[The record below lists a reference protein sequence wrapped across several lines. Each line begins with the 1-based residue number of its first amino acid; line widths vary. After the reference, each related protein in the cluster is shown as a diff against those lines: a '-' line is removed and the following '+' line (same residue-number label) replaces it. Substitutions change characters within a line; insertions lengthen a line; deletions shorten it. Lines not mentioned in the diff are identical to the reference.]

1 MIITIDSRVSLPK
14 TALSNNLLTWNELPD
29 KTQLLQTHL
38 GWYLTDQD
46 KRAQARELSNTKE
59 VQQFLTAHLL
69 PGEVDRLAELLSSV
83 VRNELKLDE
92 ALSRF
97 ESHAS
102 KQVEEWF
109 ENHTEL
115 EQRTFMI
122 SSAVLSG
129 ASSQSVASAD
139 EQLQLLISSAPDEK
153 KSSDS
158 KFVFGSRSQRVRESC
173 AHFSQGYEET
183 EFGHSPVEILELDN
197 PIFQPAVLRYVW
209 NEYDRFRKPLVA
221 WLRDLGIQT
230 ISDVCARAAAAVGEL
245 SKYNFGYIKE
255 EILLPW
261 ANHQDKQARA
271 VAAFAFGI
279 PAWEGE
285 LAPQVL
291 GLLHHWSTL
300 RNNWRLN
307 WTAAAAYGGL
317 VGLRFPIMALR
328 DLQNI
333 AQAKDL
339 RLFAVLNRSVLN
351 LIHAGQ
357 VEPDYYFKVLDALIA
372 WTSPPIDRIVALT
385 GLLIFLNLVLEAK
398 IEAVPDADKWPT
410 LLWLSQENATH
421 QEKIISLWHRALNT
435 KLARKPALE
444 TLRQLLQVVDKD
456 VRLYPP
462 IERIVRELVIQ
473 GVEREQDRL
482 RYYLNLWATE
492 SKERVSSA
500 ECLLTNLNNV

>member
-1 MIITIDSRVSLPK
+1 M
-14 TALSNNLLTWNELPD
+14 
-29 KTQLLQTHL
+29 
-38 GWYLTDQD
+38 
-46 KRAQARELSNTKE
+46 
-59 VQQFLTAHLL
+59 
-69 PGEVDRLAELLSSV
+69 
-83 VRNELKLDE
+83 
-92 ALSRF
+92 
-97 ESHAS
+97 
-102 KQVEEWF
+102 
-109 ENHTEL
+109 
-115 EQRTFMI
+115 
-122 SSAVLSG
+122 
-129 ASSQSVASAD
+129 
-139 EQLQLLISSAPDEK
+139 
-153 KSSDS
+153 
-158 KFVFGSRSQRVRESC
+158 
-173 AHFSQGYEET
+173 
-183 EFGHSPVEILELDN
+183 
-197 PIFQPAVLRYVW
+197 
-209 NEYDRFRKPLVA
+209 
-221 WLRDLGIQT
+221 
-230 ISDVCARAAAAVGEL
+230 
-245 SKYNFGYIKE
+245 
-255 EILLPW
+255 
-261 ANHQDKQARA
+261 
-271 VAAFAFGI
+271 
-279 PAWEGE
+279 
-285 LAPQVL
+285 
-291 GLLHHWSTL
+291 HHWSTL

-421 QEKIISLWHRALNT
+421 QEKIISLWRRALNT

-500 ECLLTNLNNV
+500 ERLLTNLNNV